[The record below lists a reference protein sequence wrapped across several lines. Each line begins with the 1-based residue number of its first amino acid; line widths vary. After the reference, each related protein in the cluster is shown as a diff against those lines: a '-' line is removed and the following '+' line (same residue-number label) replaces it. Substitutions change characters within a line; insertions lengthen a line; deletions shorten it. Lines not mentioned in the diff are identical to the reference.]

1 MPMPGRH
8 VPHTTH
14 DVLIHA
20 SSVIT
25 IYDDDN
31 LRVQLAIRYQAR
43 KVW

>member
-8 VPHTTH
+8 VPHTT
-14 DVLIHA
+14 LLHA